1 MNNGIESEM
10 DYEKEPRIDR
20 ESKIKYLEEEL
31 KKSKQEIDSLTYKLK
46 RVTSKYEQLD
56 IDYDKIYN
64 ILTEEQ
70 LSRISNN

>member
-1 MNNGIESEM
+1 MNKEIESEM
-10 DYEKEPRIDR
+10 DYEKEPGIDR

-31 KKSKQEIDSLTYKLK
+31 IKSKQEIDNLKNKLERLTYN
-46 RVTSKYEQLD
+46 YEKID
-56 IDYDKIYN
+56 IDYDKILN